1 MKKQYKEWIN
11 EALKRS
17 YLKYL
22 LILFVGLALG
32 WLFFHSSGSKD
43 KAEATAKKEV
53 HEHKHTIW
61 TCSMHPQIK
70 MDKPG
75 KCPICGMDLIPL
87 KDSGSS
93 GDSSANIDPNAVQL
107 SEEALALANVQTT
120 IVNSEN
126 PVKDLRL
133 YGKIQPDERLM
144 QSQTATVSGRVERL
158 WVNFTGESVKKGQ
171 TLASVYSPEI
181 YTAQQELLETA
192 RMSNS
197 QQKTYLLDA
206 AREKLRL
213 WNLTDQQIA
222 AIEKSGKTSPFVEIK
237 ATTSGKVIAKQV
249 NKGDYI
255 NQGSVLF
262 QIADL
267 SRVWAVFQ
275 AYEGDLP
282 FLKPGNKIDFT
293 LQAIPGKV
301 FSRKISFIDPVINPS
316 TRTAGIRVELNNS
329 DGKLKPE
336 MFVTGNV
343 KASLAKSKDQLVIP
357 QSAVLWTGKR
367 SVVYVKTPGTSVP
380 TFTLREIELGP
391 SLSGA
396 YVVLSG
402 LASGEEIVTNGA
414 FAIDASAQ
422 LDGKQS
428 MMNQDKP
435 ENKKSNSMP
444 GMDM

>member
-11 EALKRS
+11 KALQRS

-22 LILFVGLALG
+22 LILFAGLALG
-32 WLFFHSSGSKD
+32 WLFFHSSSSKD
-43 KAEATAKKEV
+43 KAETTAKKEV

-75 KCPICGMDLIPL
+75 QCPICGMDLIPL

-93 GDSSANIDPNAVQL
+93 GDSSATIDPNAVQL
-107 SEEALALANVQTT
+107 SEEALALANVQTS
-120 IVNSEN
+120 IVGNDN
-126 PVKDLRL
+126 RAKDLRL

-158 WVNFTGESVKKGQ
+158 WINFTGESVRKGQ

-181 YTAQQELLETA
+181 YTAQQELLEAA
-192 RMSNS
+192 RMNNS
-197 QQKTYLLDA
+197 QQKAYLLDA
-206 AREKLRL
+206 SREKLRL

-267 SRVWAVFQ
+267 SRVWAIFQ

-282 FLKPGNKIDFT
+282 FIKQGNKIDFT

-301 FSRKISFIDPVINPS
+301 FSGKVSFIDPVINPS
-316 TRTAGIRVELNNS
+316 TRTTGVRVEINNS

-336 MFVTGNV
+336 MFVTGHL
-343 KASLAKSKDQLVIP
+343 KASLTKKEDQLVIP

-435 ENKKSNSMP
+435 ENKKTNSMP

>member
-11 EALKRS
+11 EALQRS

-22 LILFVGLALG
+22 LILFAGLALG
-32 WLFFHSSGSKD
+32 WLFFHSSDSKD
-43 KAEATAKKEV
+43 KAETTAKKEV

-75 KCPICGMDLIPL
+75 QCPICGMDLIPL

-93 GDSSANIDPNAVQL
+93 SDSSATIDPNAVQL
-107 SEEALALANVQTT
+107 SEEALALANVQTS
-120 IVNSEN
+120 IVGNDN
-126 PVKDLRL
+126 RAKDLRL

-158 WVNFTGESVKKGQ
+158 WVNFTGESVRKGQ

-197 QQKTYLLDA
+197 QQKAYLLDA

-301 FSRKISFIDPVINPS
+301 FSGKVSFIDPVINPS
-316 TRTAGIRVELNNS
+316 TRTAGIRVEINNS

-343 KASLAKSKDQLVIP
+343 KASLVKSKDQLDIP

-435 ENKKSNSMP
+435 ENKKTNSMP